1 MNEEPLGKDL
11 LKMGPPLF
19 MKSLSKILLPLLIML
34 WLNGCMSVN
43 TQIVG
48 QTYKPLEPQEVH
60 VLTLKEFHLVE
71 FDQSLDSLLF

>member
-1 MNEEPLGKDL
+1 
-11 LKMGPPLF
+11 MGSSLF

-48 QTYKPLEPQEVH
+48 QTYKPLESQEVH
-60 VLTLKEFHLVE
+60 VFTMKEFIEIILE
-71 FDQSLDSLLF
+71 KRKCEQLA